1 MSNNRKQVAALVTAA
16 GQLEK
21 GARRMCGVY
30 RLFLLASV
38 CFMFV
43 LAGCVPI
50 QPESPDAASEQSK
63 ASSAQNSQQVTVEPT
78 ATAKPEPPA
87 PPTRTAPQLPVL
99 PTSTAPQPPALPTIA
114 APELLAAT
122 HWQVFVDEPRGLS
135 ISYPSGWLFVDPTK
149 KELTDLMEEVGEKAN
164 SNEIRELLTTSTQA
178 IQQED
183 LFVGLGFQYAT
194 DASPDSRF
202 VNNINAIYFH
212 TEGLFLQLI
221 AQMIAAQLDSMD
233 GFKVDSAE
241 VVAGLRPSGA
251 EVASVRYRSEGA
263 LFNQPD
269 LEVVGWQV
277 GVLSPDAERIV
288 ILTFSI
294 RSEDFA
300 ELEPLLA
307 EIVQRVQWFE

>member
-1 MSNNRKQVAALVTAA
+1 MW
-16 GQLEK
+16 
-21 GARRMCGVY
+21 GVY

-38 CFMFV
+38 CMVFV

-50 QPESPDAASEQSK
+50 QPEAPAASEQLT
-63 ASSAQNSQQVTVEPT
+63 ASSAQSSSQATLEPT
-78 ATAKPEPPA
+78 ATPIPQPPELAATTLPEPPD
-87 PPTRTAPQLPVL
+87 
-99 PTSTAPQPPALPTIA
+99 PPASA
-114 APELLAAT
+114 APAGPAG
-122 HWQVFVDEPRGLS
+122 WYAFVDEARGLS
-135 ISYPSGWLFVDPTK
+135 ISYPPGWLFVNPTK
-149 KELTDLMEEVGEKAN
+149 KELTELMEEVGEKAN

-202 VNNINAIYFH
+202 VNNINAIFFH
-212 TEGLFLQLI
+212 TEGLFLHLI
-221 AQMIAAQLDSMD
+221 AQLIAAQLDSME
-233 GFKVDSAE
+233 GFEVDSAE
-241 VVAGLRPSGA
+241 VVAGLRPEGA

-300 ELEPLLA
+300 ELEPLMR
-307 EIVQRVQWFE
+307 EIVRRLQWFE

>member
-1 MSNNRKQVAALVTAA
+1 M
-16 GQLEK
+16 
-21 GARRMCGVY
+21 
-30 RLFLLASV
+30 
-38 CFMFV
+38 
-43 LAGCVPI
+43 
-50 QPESPDAASEQSK
+50 
-63 ASSAQNSQQVTVEPT
+63 EPT
-78 ATAKPEPPA
+78 ATPIPEPSDPPTTDAPDPPA
-87 PPTRTAPQLPVL
+87 PPTTDAPD
-99 PTSTAPQPPALPTIA
+99 SSTIA
-114 APELLAAT
+114 APESPPTT
-122 HWQVFVDEPRGLS
+122 HWQVYVDDARGLS
-135 ISYPSGWLFVDPTK
+135 ISYPPGWVFFDPTK
-149 KELTDLMEEVGEKAN
+149 KELTELMEELGEKAN
-164 SNEIRELLTTSTQA
+164 SDEIRELLTTSTQA

-202 VNNINAIYFH
+202 VNNINAIFFQ

-221 AQMIAAQLDSMD
+221 AQLIAAQLDSME
-233 GFKVDSAE
+233 GFEVDSAE
-241 VVAGLRPSGA
+241 VVAGLRPEGA

-277 GVLSPDAERIV
+277 GVLSPDAGRIV

-300 ELEPLLA
+300 ELEPLMR

>member
-1 MSNNRKQVAALVTAA
+1 MWR
-16 GQLEK
+16 
-21 GARRMCGVY
+21 VY

-38 CFMFV
+38 CMVFV

-50 QPESPDAASEQSK
+50 QPEAPAASEQLT
-63 ASSAQNSQQVTVEPT
+63 ASSAQSSSQATLEPT
-78 ATAKPEPPA
+78 VTPIPQPPELPATPLPEPPEPPA
-87 PPTRTAPQLPVL
+87 
-99 PTSTAPQPPALPTIA
+99 IA
-114 APELLAAT
+114 APAGPAD
-122 HWQVFVDEPRGLS
+122 WYVFVDETRGLS
-135 ISYPSGWLFVDPTK
+135 ISYPPGWLFVDPTK
-149 KELTDLMEEVGEKAN
+149 KELTELMEEVGEKAN
-164 SNEIRELLTTSTQA
+164 SDEIRELLTTSTQA
-178 IQQED
+178 ILQED

-202 VNNINAIYFH
+202 VNNINAIFFH

-221 AQMIAAQLDSMD
+221 AQLIAAQLDSME
-233 GFKVDSAE
+233 GFEVDNAE
-241 VVAGLRPSGA
+241 VVAGLRPEGA

-300 ELEPLLA
+300 ELEPLMR
-307 EIVQRVQWFE
+307 EIVRRLQWFE

>member
-1 MSNNRKQVAALVTAA
+1 ML
-16 GQLEK
+16 G
-21 GARRMCGVY
+21 GY

-38 CFMFV
+38 CLVFV

-50 QPESPDAASEQSK
+50 QPEAPAASEQLP
-63 ASSAQNSQQVTVEPT
+63 ASSAQSSSQATPEPT
-78 ATAKPEPPA
+78 ATLMPEPPA
-87 PPTRTAPQLPVL
+87 
-99 PTSTAPQPPALPTIA
+99 IA
-114 APELLAAT
+114 APAGPAD
-122 HWQVFVDEPRGLS
+122 WQVFVDETRGLS
-135 ISYPSGWLFVDPTK
+135 ISYPPGWLFVDPTK
-149 KELTDLMEEVGEKAN
+149 KELTELMEEVGEKAN
-164 SNEIRELLTTSTQA
+164 SDEIRELLTTSTQA

-183 LFVGLGFQYAT
+183 LFVGLGFQDAS

-202 VNNINAIYFH
+202 VNNINAIVFH

-221 AQMIAAQLDSMD
+221 AQLIAAQLDSME
-233 GFKVDSAE
+233 GFEVDSAE
-241 VVAGLRPSGA
+241 VVAGLRPEGA

-263 LFNQPD
+263 LFSQPD

-300 ELEPLLA
+300 ELEPLMR
-307 EIVQRVQWFE
+307 EIVQGVQWFE

>member
-1 MSNNRKQVAALVTAA
+1 MWR
-16 GQLEK
+16 
-21 GARRMCGVY
+21 VY

-38 CFMFV
+38 CMVFV

-50 QPESPDAASEQSK
+50 QPEPAATSEQLP
-63 ASSAQNSQQVTVEPT
+63 ASSAQSSSQATLEPT
-78 ATAKPEPPA
+78 ATPIPQPPELAATTLPEPPD
-87 PPTRTAPQLPVL
+87 
-99 PTSTAPQPPALPTIA
+99 PPASA
-114 APELLAAT
+114 APAGPAG
-122 HWQVFVDEPRGLS
+122 WYAFVDEARGLS
-135 ISYPSGWLFVDPTK
+135 ISYPPGWLFVNPTK
-149 KELTDLMEEVGEKAN
+149 KELTELMEEVGEKAN

-202 VNNINAIYFH
+202 INNINAIFFH
-212 TEGLFLQLI
+212 TEGLFLHLI
-221 AQMIAAQLDSMD
+221 AQLIAAQLDSME
-233 GFKVDSAE
+233 GFEVDSAE
-241 VVAGLRPSGA
+241 VVAGLRPEGA

-300 ELEPLLA
+300 ELEPLMR

>member
-1 MSNNRKQVAALVTAA
+1 MW
-16 GQLEK
+16 
-21 GARRMCGVY
+21 GVY

-38 CFMFV
+38 CMVFV

-50 QPESPDAASEQSK
+50 QPEAPAASEQLP
-63 ASSAQNSQQVTVEPT
+63 ASSTPSSSQATLEPT
-78 ATAKPEPPA
+78 ATPMPELLDPPA
-87 PPTRTAPQLPVL
+87 
-99 PTSTAPQPPALPTIA
+99 IA
-114 APELLAAT
+114 APAGPGGW
-122 HWQVFVDEPRGLS
+122 HVFVDEARGLS
-135 ISYPSGWLFVDPTK
+135 ISYPPGWLFVDPTE
-149 KELTDLMEEVGEKAN
+149 KELTELMEEVGEKAN
-164 SNEIRELLTTSTQA
+164 NDEIRELLTTSTQA

-202 VNNINAIYFH
+202 VNNINAIFFH
-212 TEGLFLQLI
+212 TEGLFLHLI
-221 AQMIAAQLDSMD
+221 AQLIAAQLDSME
-233 GFKVDSAE
+233 GFEVDNAE
-241 VVAGLRPSGA
+241 VVAGLRPEGA

-300 ELEPLLA
+300 ELEPLMR

>member
-1 MSNNRKQVAALVTAA
+1 MW
-16 GQLEK
+16 G
-21 GARRMCGVY
+21 GY
-30 RLFLLASV
+30 RLFQLAIV
-38 CFMFV
+38 CMVFI

-50 QPESPDAASEQSK
+50 QPEAPAASEQLP
-63 ASSAQNSQQVTVEPT
+63 ASSEQSSPKPTIEPT
-78 ATAKPEPPA
+78 ATSIPEPSDPPTTDAPDPPA
-87 PPTRTAPQLPVL
+87 PPTTDAPD
-99 PTSTAPQPPALPTIA
+99 SSTIA
-114 APELLAAT
+114 APESPPTT
-122 HWQVFVDEPRGLS
+122 HWQVYVDDARGLS
-135 ISYPSGWLFVDPTK
+135 ISYPPGWVFFDPTK
-149 KELTDLMEEVGEKAN
+149 KELTELMEELGEKAN
-164 SNEIRELLTTSTQA
+164 SDEIRELLTTSTQA

-202 VNNINAIYFH
+202 VNNINAIFFQ

-221 AQMIAAQLDSMD
+221 AQLIAAQLDSME
-233 GFKVDSAE
+233 GFEVDSAE
-241 VVAGLRPSGA
+241 VVAGLRPEGA

-277 GVLSPDAERIV
+277 GVLSPDAGRIV

-300 ELEPLLA
+300 ELEPLMR